1 MTKKGDFC
9 GHKWPK
15 GIICTHEIFFHFKKF
30 WKTVSNGS
38 KQMEM
43 MFLQVFFNFDLFK
56 HIYNQI
62 YGEKKGIFGVLN
74 AFFSCNFSN
83 NLIIVTIS
91 VANDKI

>member
-1 MTKKGDFC
+1 MPKQKKKTLKKQKIFHFTTFCKWQKNGDFC

-38 KQMEM
+38 KQIEM

-62 YGEKKGIFGVLN
+62 YGEK
-74 AFFSCNFSN
+74 
-83 NLIIVTIS
+83 
-91 VANDKI
+91 